1 MTKLAV
7 WTWVAAGVLIALPPV
22 IFVLFL
28 RDARRVLEDIG
39 VDRPRRDAASSRK
52 EAA

>member
-1 MTKLAV
+1 V

-28 RDARRVLEDIG
+28 RDARRVLEDLG
-39 VDRPRRDAASSRK
+39 VDRGRRDAVETRE